1 MPAPML
7 LLETVQVLVLASAL
21 ALVSLPV
28 LAKVFVIEPVLEQV
42 LVLVLALAMLVPE
55 LAVVQAWALALELTR
70 LAVLIRQSTQE
81 LVLAQVVV
89 LASTVVLASALIL
102 AYVLMVASAMV
113 LPMTPQTWAL
123 RPARVLVLKLVMA

>member
-1 MPAPML
+1 ML